1 MSTPHTKVAR
11 QEMIKD
17 WITQGSIHSQ
27 LEIVDRLKNSGFDV
41 TQATVS
47 RDLEDIGAVRGRD
60 SQGDPNYR
68 INQESIDEPLSKLSR
83 LISDLLV
90 DVKSSGNLTVLRTPP
105 GGAQLLASALDRA
118 SRAGTV
124 PQIIGTIAGDDTVLV
139 VSSESD
145 GAAQNAQLLLSLAQS
160 VQQSLL

>member
-27 LEIVDRLKNSGFDV
+27 VEIVDRLKNSGFDV

-68 INQESIDEPLSKLSR
+68 INQESIDEPLSKVSR

-118 SRAGTV
+118 SRAGTI

-139 VSSESD
+139 ASSESD

-160 VQQSLL
+160 EQI

>member
-1 MSTPHTKVAR
+1 
-11 QEMIKD
+11 
-17 WITQGSIHSQ
+17 
-27 LEIVDRLKNSGFDV
+27 V

-47 RDLEDIGAVRGRD
+47 RDLEEIGAVRGRD

-68 INQESIDEPLSKLSR
+68 INQESIDEPLSKVSR

-118 SRAGTV
+118 SRAGTI

-160 VQQSLL
+160 EQI

>member
-1 MSTPHTKVAR
+1 MSIPHTKVAR

-27 LEIVDRLKNSGFDV
+27 IEIVDRLKNSGFDV

-60 SQGDPNYR
+60 AQGDPNYR
-68 INQESIDEPLSKLSR
+68 INQESIEEPLSKVSR

-118 SRAGTV
+118 SRSGTI
-124 PQIIGTIAGDDTVLV
+124 PEIIGTIAGDDTVLV
-139 VSSESD
+139 VSSQAD
-145 GAAQNAQLLLSLAQS
+145 GAERNAQLLLSLAQS
-160 VQQSLL
+160 EQI

>member
-1 MSTPHTKVAR
+1 MSVPHTKVAR

-27 LEIVDRLKNSGFDV
+27 IEIVDRLKNSGFDV

-60 SQGDPNYR
+60 AQGDPNYR
-68 INQESIDEPLSKLSR
+68 INQESIDEPLSKVSR

-118 SRAGTV
+118 SRAGTI
-124 PQIIGTIAGDDTVLV
+124 PEIIGTIAGDDTVLV
-139 VSSESD
+139 VSSQAD

-160 VQQSLL
+160 EQI

>member
-1 MSTPHTKVAR
+1 MSAPHTKVAR

-27 LEIVDRLKNSGFDV
+27 VEIVDRLKNSGFDV

-68 INQESIDEPLSKLSR
+68 INQESIDEPLSKVSR

-118 SRAGTV
+118 SRAGTI

-160 VQQSLL
+160 EQI

>member
-1 MSTPHTKVAR
+1 MSIPHTKVAR

-17 WITQGSIHSQ
+17 WIAQGSIHSQ
-27 LEIVDRLKNSGFDV
+27 VEIVDRLKNSGFDV

-47 RDLEDIGAVRGRD
+47 RDLEEIGAVRGRD

-68 INQESIDEPLSKLSR
+68 INQESMDEPLSKVSR

-118 SRAGTV
+118 SRAGTI

-160 VQQSLL
+160 EQI

>member
-1 MSTPHTKVAR
+1 MSIPHTKVAR

-27 LEIVDRLKNSGFDV
+27 IEIVDRLKNSGFDV

-60 SQGDPNYR
+60 AQGDPNYR
-68 INQESIDEPLSKLSR
+68 INQESIDEPLSKVSR

-118 SRAGTV
+118 SRSGTI
-124 PQIIGTIAGDDTVLV
+124 PEIIGTIAGDDTVLV
-139 VSSESD
+139 VSSQAD
-145 GAAQNAQLLLSLAQS
+145 GAERNAQLLLSLAQS
-160 VQQSLL
+160 EQI

>member
-1 MSTPHTKVAR
+1 L
-11 QEMIKD
+11 
-17 WITQGSIHSQ
+17 GSAQ
-27 LEIVDRLKNSGFDV
+27 VEIVDRLKNSGFDV

-68 INQESIDEPLSKLSR
+68 INQESIDEPLSKVSR

-118 SRAGTV
+118 SRAGTI

-160 VQQSLL
+160 EQI

>member
-1 MSTPHTKVAR
+1 MSIPHTKVAR

-27 LEIVDRLKNSGFDV
+27 IEIVDRLKNSGFDV

-47 RDLEDIGAVRGRD
+47 RDLEEIGAVRGRD

-68 INQESIDEPLSKLSR
+68 INQEAIDEPLSRVSR

-118 SRAGTV
+118 SRAGTI
-124 PQIIGTIAGDDTVLV
+124 PEIIGTIAGDDTVLV
-139 VSSESD
+139 VSSQAD

-160 VQQSLL
+160 EQI

>member
-1 MSTPHTKVAR
+1 MSIPHTKVAR
-11 QEMIKD
+11 QEIIKD

-27 LEIVDRLKNSGFDV
+27 IEIVDRLKNSGFDV

-68 INQESIDEPLSKLSR
+68 INQESIDEPLSKVSR

-118 SRAGTV
+118 SRAGTI

-160 VQQSLL
+160 EQI

>member
-1 MSTPHTKVAR
+1 ML
-11 QEMIKD
+11 KD
-17 WITQGSIHSQ
+17 WITQRSIHSQ
-27 LEIVDRLKNSGFDV
+27 LGIVDRLKNSGFDV

-160 VQQSLL
+160 EQI

>member
-1 MSTPHTKVAR
+1 MSTPQTKVAR

-27 LEIVDRLKNSGFDV
+27 IEIVDRLKNSGFDV

-60 SQGDPNYR
+60 AQGDPNYR
-68 INQESIDEPLSKLSR
+68 INQESIDEPLSKVSR

-118 SRAGTV
+118 SRSGTI
-124 PQIIGTIAGDDTVLV
+124 PEIIGTIAGDDTVLV
-139 VSSESD
+139 VSSQAD
-145 GAAQNAQLLLSLAQS
+145 GAERNAQLLLSLAQS
-160 VQQSLL
+160 EQI

>member
-1 MSTPHTKVAR
+1 M
-11 QEMIKD
+11 
-17 WITQGSIHSQ
+17 
-27 LEIVDRLKNSGFDV
+27 KNSGFDV

-47 RDLEDIGAVRGRD
+47 RDLEEIGAVRGRD

-68 INQESIDEPLSKLSR
+68 INQESIDEPLSKVSR

-118 SRAGTV
+118 SRAGTI
-124 PQIIGTIAGDDTVLV
+124 PEIIGTIAGDDTVLV
-139 VSSESD
+139 VSSQAD
-145 GAAQNAQLLLSLAQS
+145 GAERNAQLLLSLAQS
-160 VQQSLL
+160 EQI

>member
-11 QEMIKD
+11 QEIIKD

-27 LEIVDRLKNSGFDV
+27 IEIVDRLKNSGFDV

-47 RDLEDIGAVRGRD
+47 RDLEEIGAVRGRD

-68 INQESIDEPLSKLSR
+68 INQESIDEPLSKVSR
-83 LISDLLV
+83 LISDVLV

-118 SRAGTV
+118 SRSGTI
-124 PQIIGTIAGDDTVLV
+124 PEIIGTIAGDDTVLV
-139 VSSESD
+139 VSSQAD
-145 GAAQNAQLLLSLAQS
+145 GAERNAQLLLSLAQS
-160 VQQSLL
+160 EQI

>member
-11 QEMIKD
+11 QEIIKD

-27 LEIVDRLKNSGFDV
+27 IEIVDRLKNSGFDV

-47 RDLEDIGAVRGRD
+47 RDLEEIGAVRGRD
-60 SQGDPNYR
+60 AQGDPNYR
-68 INQESIDEPLSKLSR
+68 INQESIDEPLSKVSR

-118 SRAGTV
+118 SRAGTI
-124 PQIIGTIAGDDTVLV
+124 PEIIGTIAGDDTVLV
-139 VSSESD
+139 VSSQAD
-145 GAAQNAQLLLSLAQS
+145 GAERNAQLLLSLAQS
-160 VQQSLL
+160 EQI

>member
-1 MSTPHTKVAR
+1 MSIPHTKVAR

-27 LEIVDRLKNSGFDV
+27 IEIVDRLKNSGFDV

-60 SQGDPNYR
+60 AQGDPNYR
-68 INQESIDEPLSKLSR
+68 INQESIDEPLSKVSR

-118 SRAGTV
+118 SRAGTI
-124 PQIIGTIAGDDTVLV
+124 PEIIGTIAGDDTVLV
-139 VSSESD
+139 VSSQAD
-145 GAAQNAQLLLSLAQS
+145 GAERNAQLLLSLAQS
-160 VQQSLL
+160 EQI

>member
-1 MSTPHTKVAR
+1 
-11 QEMIKD
+11 MIKD

-27 LEIVDRLKNSGFDV
+27 VEIVDRLKNSGFDV

-68 INQESIDEPLSKLSR
+68 INQESIDEPLSKVSR

-118 SRAGTV
+118 SRAGTI

-160 VQQSLL
+160 EQI

>member
-17 WITQGSIHSQ
+17 LITQGSIHSQ

-160 VQQSLL
+160 EQI

>member
-11 QEMIKD
+11 QEIIKD
-17 WITQGSIHSQ
+17 WIAQGSVHSQ
-27 LEIVDRLKNSGFDV
+27 IEIVDRLKISGFEV

-47 RDLEDIGAVRGRD
+47 RDLEEIGAVRGRD

-68 INQESIDEPLSKLSR
+68 INQEVSDEPLSKVSR

-118 SRAGTV
+118 SRAGTI
-124 PQIIGTIAGDDTVLV
+124 PEIIGTIAGDDTVLV
-139 VSSESD
+139 VSSQAD
-145 GAAQNAQLLLSLAQS
+145 GAERNAQLLLSLAQS
-160 VQQSLL
+160 EQI

>member
-68 INQESIDEPLSKLSR
+68 INQESIEEPLSKLSR

-160 VQQSLL
+160 EQI

>member
-60 SQGDPNYR
+60 SQGDPNYL

-160 VQQSLL
+160 EQI

>member
-11 QEMIKD
+11 QEIIKD

-27 LEIVDRLKNSGFDV
+27 NEIVDRLKNSGFDV

-47 RDLEDIGAVRGRD
+47 RDLEEIGAVRGRD

-68 INQESIDEPLSKLSR
+68 INQESIDEPLSKVSR

-118 SRAGTV
+118 SRAGTI
-124 PQIIGTIAGDDTVLV
+124 PEIIGTIAGDDTVLV
-139 VSSESD
+139 VSSQAD
-145 GAAQNAQLLLSLAQS
+145 GAERNAQLLLSLAQS
-160 VQQSLL
+160 EQI

>member
-1 MSTPHTKVAR
+1 MSIPHTKVAR

-27 LEIVDRLKNSGFDV
+27 IEIVDRLKNSGFDV

-60 SQGDPNYR
+60 AQGDPNYR
-68 INQESIDEPLSKLSR
+68 INQEAGDEPLSKVSR

-118 SRAGTV
+118 SRSGTI
-124 PQIIGTIAGDDTVLV
+124 PEIIGTIAGDDTVLV
-139 VSSESD
+139 VSSQAD
-145 GAAQNAQLLLSLAQS
+145 GAERNAQLLLSLAQS
-160 VQQSLL
+160 EQI

>member
-17 WITQGSIHSQ
+17 WITQGNIHSQ
-27 LEIVDRLKNSGFDV
+27 IEIVDRLKNSGFDV

-47 RDLEDIGAVRGRD
+47 RDLEEIGAVRGRD

-68 INQESIDEPLSKLSR
+68 INQESIDEPLSKVSR

-118 SRAGTV
+118 SRAGTI

-139 VSSESD
+139 VSSESN

-160 VQQSLL
+160 EQI

>member
-27 LEIVDRLKNSGFDV
+27 IEIVDRLKNSGFDV

-47 RDLEDIGAVRGRD
+47 RDLEEIGAVRGRD

-68 INQESIDEPLSKLSR
+68 INQESIDEPLSKVSR

-118 SRAGTV
+118 SRAGTI

-160 VQQSLL
+160 EQR